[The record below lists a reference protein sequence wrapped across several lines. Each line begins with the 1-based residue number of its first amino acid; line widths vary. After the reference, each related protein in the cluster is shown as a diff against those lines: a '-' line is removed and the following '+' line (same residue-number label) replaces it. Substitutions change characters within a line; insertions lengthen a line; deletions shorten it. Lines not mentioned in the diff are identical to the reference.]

1 MSRSRSTIFVC
12 QGCGH
17 QAPRWL
23 GRCPDCGEWNSLVEE
38 LVPQPARGAS
48 VAAAPPSANRP
59 QPIGEV
65 RMEAWDRVPSGLME
79 LDRVLGGGV
88 VPGSLVLLGGDP
100 GIGKSTVLMQASASL
115 ARAAGRTLYV
125 TGEESTQQVRLRAER
140 LNALAPE
147 LYLVA
152 ETNLDAILA
161 HLQETKP
168 RYVVIDSIQTMHD
181 PALES
186 APATVS
192 QVRTCTARLLQVAKG
207 TDTTVFLV
215 GHVTKEGAIAGP
227 RVLEHMV
234 DTVLYFEG
242 DRFQAYRVLRAVKNR
257 FGSTDEIG
265 LFEMTD
271 GGLREVAGASELFL
285 SQRGEQ
291 QGPGSAVVAVI
302 EGTRPLLVEVQALVS
317 RSFLPSPRRTTTGI
331 DYNRACMILAVLEK
345 RCGLRLSDKDVYV
358 NVAGGLKVTEPGV
371 DLGIAVALAGSF
383 WDRPVDPE
391 VVVAGEIGL
400 AGELRSVSQMERRLR
415 EGARMG
421 FKRAVV
427 AGGKGDSTGVATTPA
442 KTLREALD
450 LALLPDRVAPP
461 DADDPFADG

>member
-1 MSRSRSTIFVC
+1 VTATTV
-12 QGCGH
+12 H
-17 QAPRWL
+17 A
-23 GRCPDCGEWNSLVEE
+23 
-38 LVPQPARGAS
+38 
-48 VAAAPPSANRP
+48 
-59 QPIGEV
+59 QPIGDI
-65 RMEAWDRVPSGLME
+65 RMEAWDRAPSGLTE

-100 GIGKSTVLMQASASL
+100 GIGKSTLLMQASASL

-140 LNALAPE
+140 LSALAPE

-152 ETNLDAILA
+152 ETNLDVIAA
-161 HLQETKP
+161 HLQETQP

-181 PALES
+181 PSLES

-192 QVRTCTARLLQVAKG
+192 QVRSCTARLLHVAKS
-207 TDTTVFLV
+207 TDTTIFLV

-271 GGLREVAGASELFL
+271 GGLREVVGASELFL
-285 SQRGEQ
+285 SQRGE

-317 RSFLPSPRRTTTGI
+317 RSFLPSPRRTTTGV

-383 WDRPVDPE
+383 WDRPTDPE
-391 VVVAGEIGL
+391 AIVAGEIGL
-400 AGELRSVSQMERRLR
+400 AGELRSVSQMDRRLR
-415 EGARMG
+415 EAARMG
-421 FKRAVV
+421 FKRAVIAGAKSEPAGVTAV
-427 AGGKGDSTGVATTPA
+427 AAR
-442 KTLREALD
+442 TLTDALEA
-450 LALLPDRVAPP
+450 ALLPDRVAPP
-461 DADDPFADG
+461 DMEDPFA